1 VARRGNIF
9 YILQMKVCLDNCR
22 YLSLMPLCSFLC
34 LLISCA
40 SFNAKAPEG
49 FAKYSENESDK
60 FKAISSDGVLYR
72 VSAHEQ
78 KAEASMDFWKEAF
91 LLKMKNAS
99 YKLEDSIN
107 VSISGKAVMGYI
119 FSFANN
125 VGSDLYLVAAV
136 PNGNK
141 MLVVEATA
149 EREKFNA
156 RKADILKAIN
166 EIELL

>member
-1 VARRGNIF
+1 
-9 YILQMKVCLDNCR
+9 MKVCLDNCR
-22 YLSLMPLCSFLC
+22 YLSLILWCSFLC
-34 LLISCA
+34 FLFSCA
-40 SFNAKAPEG
+40 SFNAKTPKG
-49 FAKYSENESDK
+49 FAEYSENESDK

-72 VSAHEQ
+72 VSAYEQ
-78 KAEASMDFWKEAF
+78 KSEASMDFWKEAF

-99 YKLEDSIN
+99 YKQEDSLN
-107 VSISGKAVMGYI
+107 VNISSKTAMGYI

-141 MLVVEATA
+141 MIVVEASA

-156 RKADILKAIN
+156 RKADILKAIS
-166 EIELL
+166 EIEL